1 MLPFVLLYITLYTT
15 TIALVTWPAC
25 KLMFFISKASSTLL
39 THLRLVVV
47 PNRLLRRHRVHDVV
61 DRAHSAL
68 GPQRQVHC
76 AALRAHPA
84 GAVSAAGHPRLGA
97 RGRRHR
103 LRRAVVSCCANRR
116 LCALSPV
123 ARTRNMIMKRQ
134 LVSGRSRR
142 VLPSALTCS
151 VSMLRFGTYVRDRDA
166 DSCTSGMWAAYD
178 YARHGCTVRPSCSI
192 APPTSFD
199 FPCLFP
205 GSPLL
210 PLRRACLMGC
220 VRALSSALRISVT
233 GVGTLRSVRALYSC
247 GSSVTTPPGRGS
259 NKECLACFR

>member
-151 VSMLRFGTYVRDRDA
+151 VYR
-166 DSCTSGMWAAYD
+166 CSGSAPTFA
-178 YARHGCTVRPSCSI
+178 I
-192 APPTSFD
+192 ATRIRA
-199 FPCLFP
+199 
-205 GSPLL
+205 
-210 PLRRACLMGC
+210 RRACGPPMTTPGTVARCVHPAASHRPHPLISRACSLVLHCSPCVGRVSWAVC
-220 VRALSSALRISVT
+220 VRCR
-233 GVGTLRSVRALYSC
+233 LRS
-247 GSSVTTPPGRGS
+247 GFP
-259 NKECLACFR
+259 